1 VSQLCPVNFENDII
15 QAKMI
20 EEDLAIAASKKETA
34 LKEVNLAQ
42 ISHESISNK
51 NNEAIKQQLAA
62 LSNVVNNN
70 QQLVG
75 YFQNQTYPM

>member
-1 VSQLCPVNFENDII
+1 VSQLCPVNFENAII

-51 NNEAIKQQLAA
+51 NYEAIKQQFAA

-70 QQLVG
+70 QQQQQV
-75 YFQNQTYPM
+75 Y